1 MKMRELELRT
11 GVHRETI
18 RVYLR
23 YDLIPPPVR
32 PSKTVADYGEEHVQ
46 AILAVRRLQQDSRL
60 TLPQIRAMMTGTVAE
75 QRVSANAF
83 PHLEQLVAARVGLD
97 EHLVTLASLVL
108 RYPHAAEDAWSLV
121 SVGVIRIERDVA
133 LGDAVTLTDA
143 ELISIWGEMRNLG
156 FLEDLDFHPK
166 MLAFYVEAARFVAG
180 WEAQTFLERTEGR
193 IGEEAAAAMI
203 EPSLPLML
211 NFFGLLRRKE
221 FMRNIRAGHV
231 ATALPASPGA
241 NPILLP
247 DNTRPAT
254 PLPRANQRAGPRA
267 AR

>member
-1 MKMRELELRT
+1 MRELELRT

-23 YDLIPPPVR
+23 HDLIPPPAR
-32 PSKTVADYGEEHVQ
+32 RSKTVADYGEEHVQ
-46 AILAVRRLQQDSRL
+46 AILAVRRLQHDSRL
-60 TLPQIRAMMTGTVAE
+60 TLPQIRAMMTGAAAE

-97 EHLVTLASLVL
+97 EHLVTIASLSL
-108 RYPHAAEDAWSLV
+108 RYPHAAEDARSLA
-121 SVGVIRIERDVA
+121 SVGVIQIEHDGA

-166 MLAFYVEAARFVAG
+166 MLDFYVEAARFVAG
-180 WEAQTFLERTEGR
+180 WEARTFLERTEGR
-193 IGEEAAAAMI
+193 IGEEAAAEML

-231 ATALPASPGA
+231 AAELPASPG
-241 NPILLP
+241 ILPLASA
-247 DNTRPAT
+247 DSRRSAKS
-254 PLPRANQRAGPRA
+254 LPRTRRRAGPRTSP
-267 AR
+267 